1 MENKKIDCAD
11 NKKEA
16 KFDKKES
23 KFLLKMEVCRIA
35 TSHNDIPH
43 VVPVVYIYENGF
55 FYIVTDY
62 NTRKYK
68 NVCVNNNVSLVVDV
82 YDPSGENKAVLIQGT
97 AEIIDRGGEF
107 IILYQKFHRKFEWV
121 REDPWKEGE
130 APFIKIKALNKISWG
145 L

>member
-1 MENKKIDCAD
+1 MENKKIDRAD
-11 NKKEA
+11 NKKKA

-35 TSHNDIPH
+35 TCHNDIPH
-43 VVPVVYIYENGF
+43 VVPVAYIYENGF
-55 FYIVTDY
+55 FYIATDY

-82 YDPSGENKAVLIQGT
+82 YDLSGENKAVLIQGT

-107 IILYQKFHRKFEWV
+107 IMLYQKFHRKFEWV